1 MAAVDLRDVNKV
13 YRSRGE
19 AVHAVMDLSLRVE
32 DGEFVALL
40 GPSGCGKTS
49 TLRMIVGL
57 EEVTSGE
64 IAFDGRRV
72 NELDPQRRNVAMA
85 FETYALYPSFTV
97 AENLAFPLEVMGLPE
112 AERSAKVREMAAML
126 RLEDIL
132 EQTPGALSG
141 GQQQRVSLGR
151 ALIREPAAF
160 ILDEVMSHID
170 THLKFRMLFDLKR
183 VHRDLGRTMI
193 YVTHDQVEALALADR
208 VAVMS
213 QAKLQQVG
221 TRHDLYRRPA
231 NVFVAD
237 FIGEPPTNFF
247 SVRLRNA
254 PRTTGGAG
262 AGAALLYVEE
272 EGSDLAFGLAPAQ
285 AARLRE
291 TGADRFIAGLRPQNL
306 HLVAASEGAD
316 ASTGAGA
323 DPAVHP
329 DPAAGAEGGG
339 EPAAHRTGEVAA
351 EVVVGEYLGERV
363 ILTVRNG
370 RRTFRA
376 LAAPETRAA
385 RGDVVRLRYDPRSV
399 MVFSAT
405 TEALIA

>member
-1 MAAVDLRDVNKV
+1 MASVTLTGVNKI

-19 AVHAVMDLSLRVE
+19 AVHAVRDLDLRIE

-57 EEVTSGE
+57 EAITSGE

-85 FETYALYPSFTV
+85 FETYALYPNFTV
-97 AENLAFPLEVMGLPE
+97 AENLAFPLEVIGLSR
-112 AERSAKVREMAAML
+112 AERDAKVREMAAML

-132 EQTPGALSG
+132 DQTPGSLSG

-170 THLKFRMLFDLKR
+170 AHLKFRMLFDLKR
-183 VHRDLGRTMI
+183 IHRDLGRTTI

-213 QAKLQQVG
+213 QAELQQVG
-221 TRHDLYRRPA
+221 TRNDLYHRPA

-247 SVRLRNA
+247 DTRLESSN
-254 PRTTGGAG
+254 GAG
-262 AGAALLYVEE
+262 RLLV
-272 EGSDLAFGLAPAQ
+272 EGSDLAFELEPEH
-285 AARLRE
+285 AARLGK
-291 TGADRFIAGLRPQNL
+291 TGDERFIAGIRPQNL
-306 HLVAASEGAD
+306 HL
-316 ASTGAGA
+316 
-323 DPAVHP
+323 
-329 DPAAGAEGGG
+329 GG
-339 EPAAHRTGEVAA
+339 ERDGRRASVAGEVAIS
-351 EVVVGEYLGERV
+351 EYLGEQV
-363 ILTVRNG
+363 ILTLGNG
-370 RRTFRA
+370 RSVFRA
-376 LAAPETRAA
+376 LAAAETRAA
-385 RGDVVRLRYDPRSV
+385 RGESVRMHYAPRDV
-399 MVFSAT
+399 MVFSAVSK
-405 TEALIA
+405 ELIA

>member
-1 MAAVDLRDVNKV
+1 MASVSLTGVNKI

-19 AVHAVMDLSLRVE
+19 AVHAVKDLDLRIE

-57 EEVTSGE
+57 EEITSGE

-85 FETYALYPSFTV
+85 FETYALYPNFTV
-97 AENLAFPLEVMGLPE
+97 AENLAFPLEVIGLSG
-112 AERSAKVREMAAML
+112 AEREVRVREMAEML
-126 RLEDIL
+126 GLQDIL
-132 EQTPGALSG
+132 DQTPGALSG

-170 THLKFRMLFDLKR
+170 AHLKFRMLFDLKR
-183 VHRDLGRTMI
+183 IHRDLGRTTI

-213 QAKLQQVG
+213 QAELQQVG
-221 TRHDLYRRPA
+221 TRNDLYHRPA

-247 SVRLRNA
+247 PARLESSN
-254 PRTTGGAG
+254 
-262 AGAALLYVEE
+262 GAARLHA
-272 EGSDLAFGLAPAQ
+272 EGSDLAFELEPEH
-285 AARLRE
+285 AARLGK
-291 TGADRFIAGLRPQNL
+291 TGDERFIAGIRPQNL
-306 HLVAASEGAD
+306 HLGEARDGRGASI
-316 ASTGAGA
+316 
-323 DPAVHP
+323 
-329 DPAAGAEGGG
+329 
-339 EPAAHRTGEVAA
+339 AA
-351 EVVVGEYLGERV
+351 EVAISEYLGEQV
-363 ILTVRNG
+363 ILTLG
-370 RRTFRA
+370 RGESVFRA
-376 LAAPETRAA
+376 LAAPETRAE
-385 RGDVVRLRYDPRSV
+385 RGEPVRLHYAPRDV
-399 MVFSAT
+399 MVFSASS
-405 TEALIA
+405 EALIA

>member
-1 MAAVDLRDVNKV
+1 MARVTLTDVNKI
-13 YRSRGE
+13 YPSRGE
-19 AVHAVMDLSLRVE
+19 TVHAVKDLNLEIE

-57 EEVTSGE
+57 EAITSGE

-97 AENLAFPLEVMGLPE
+97 AENLAFPLQVMGLAE
-112 AERSAKVREMAAML
+112 AERTAKVREMAAML

-132 EQTPGALSG
+132 DQSPGALSG

-170 THLKFRMLFDLKR
+170 AHLKFRMLFDLKR
-183 VHRDLGRTMI
+183 IHRDLGRTMI

-213 QAKLQQVG
+213 QAELRQVG
-221 TRHDLYRRPA
+221 TRNELYHRPA
-231 NVFVAD
+231 DVFVAD

-247 SVRLRNA
+247 PVCLRA
-254 PRTTGGAG
+254 AG
-262 AGAALLYVEE
+262 NGAAPARLHVEDE
-272 EGSDLAFGLAPAQ
+272 DSDLAFDLAPAR

-291 TGADRFIAGLRPQNL
+291 TGAERFIAGIRPQNL
-306 HLVAASEGAD
+306 HLAGAEASADMATVARWGAASAG
-316 ASTGAGA
+316 TGAGA
-323 DPAVHP
+323 GAG
-329 DPAAGAEGGG
+329 GAE
-339 EPAAHRTGEVAA
+339 ERAESRTGEVTA
-351 EVVVGEYLGERV
+351 EVTISEYLGERV
-363 ILTVRNG
+363 ILTLRNG
-370 RRTFRA
+370 SRVFRA
-376 LAAPETRAA
+376 LASPETRAA
-385 RGDVVRLRYDPRSV
+385 RGERVRLRYDPRNV
-399 MVFSAT
+399 MVFSAS